1 LKSNYIQVYPVG
13 LNQNNQEA
21 FAKFFPNPGKN
32 LLQVELSNQQA
43 AEVNLINILGQT
55 VMSKTIENKG
65 NNSIATDD
73 LARGVYIIEIKQNGK
88 KLTDRLILE

>member
-1 LKSNYIQVYPVG
+1 
-13 LNQNNQEA
+13 LNQNNSEA

-32 LLQVELSNQQA
+32 LLQVELSNHQA
-43 AEVNLINILGQT
+43 AEVNVINMLGQT
-55 VMSKTIENKG
+55 IMSKTIENKG

-73 LARGVYIIEIKQNGK
+73 LARGIYIIEIKQNGK